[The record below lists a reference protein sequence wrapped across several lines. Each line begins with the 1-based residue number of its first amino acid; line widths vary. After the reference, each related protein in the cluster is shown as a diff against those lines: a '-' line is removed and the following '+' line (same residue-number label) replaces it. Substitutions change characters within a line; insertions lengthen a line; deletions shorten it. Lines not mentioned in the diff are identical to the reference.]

1 MSPLLP
7 KQQRRKV
14 EYAIVVVISLF
25 ARFLPWGAAI
35 GIGAFLGDVVF
46 RVFRYRRE
54 VAMANLRS
62 VFGGTK
68 NEKEMERIALEAY
81 RNVGRTFL
89 EYLRFR
95 SMKREEIEA
104 MVEIEGI
111 EHLDAALAGGRGAV
125 LVTAHYGSWELFGIA
140 LAHRGYPVNFL
151 VGKQHNEMI
160 DALLN
165 EHRVKM
171 GIGVIQV
178 GVSARH
184 ILQVLKRNELIC
196 ILADQD
202 ARRHGVFVNFLGRP
216 ASTPQGPAA
225 FAVKMAS
232 PIIVGFITRVR
243 GAHHRGVVLPPIA
256 VEPSGRDLED
266 IVKYTQ
272 AYTDRITAAVV
283 ARPEQW
289 FWPHKRWKTRPA
301 RADWRAAG

>member
-1 MSPLLP
+1 VSLVSKARRRRIEYQIVLLL
-7 KQQRRKV
+7 
-14 EYAIVVVISLF
+14 SLL
-25 ARFLPWGAAI
+25 ARFLPWPLAIGVGAAL
-35 GIGAFLGDVVF
+35 GGFVFGALN
-46 RVFRYRRE
+46 YRRD

-62 VFGGTK
+62 VFAGTK
-68 NEKEMERIALEAY
+68 TEREMTQIAREAY
-81 RNVGRTFL
+81 KNVGRTFL

-95 SMKREEIEA
+95 TMSRKEIES
-104 MVEIEGI
+104 MVEIEGL
-111 EHLDAALAGGRGAV
+111 EHLDAILAQGRGGV

-151 VGKQHNEMI
+151 VGRQHNEMV

-184 ILQVLKRNELIC
+184 ILQVLRRNEFIC

-225 FAVKMAS
+225 FAVKTGS
-232 PIIVGFITRVR
+232 PILTGTITRTR
-243 GAHHRGVVLPPIA
+243 GARHRGVLRPPIP
-256 VEPSGRDLED
+256 VTPTGRDLED
-266 IVKYTQ
+266 IVRYTQ
-272 AYTDRITAAVV
+272 AYTDELSAAIL
-283 ARPEQW
+283 ARPDHW
-289 FWPHKRWKTRPA
+289 FWPHRRWKTQPA
-301 RADWRAAG
+301 RADWRAA